1 MLDPSLFVDPTRSNQ
16 HTAYMQRQ
24 TGPPEPSLEDRPYTS
39 SVPRPPRPSRGPR
52 PKQGA
57 LLVSL
62 RQRAA
67 ISQAELAREIG
78 VPQANIAFWEW
89 SDKPPRS
96 DVLRKM
102 ARVFHV
108 RVDQLLV
115 DSDREPLATRS
126 GPVGEVQKVFEE
138 VRKLPRKQQRKVI
151 EMVSAL
157 VDRYKKKAS

>member
-1 MLDPSLFVDPTRSNQ
+1 
-16 HTAYMQRQ
+16 MQRQ
-24 TGPPEPSLEDRPYTS
+24 TGPPAESCETGPYTRD
-39 SVPRPPRPSRGPR
+39 VPRRPSPSRGPR

-57 LLVSL
+57 HLLAL

-67 ISQAELAREIG
+67 LSQAELARYLG

-102 ARVFHV
+102 AKAFDVG
-108 RVDQLLV
+108 VDELLV
-115 DSDREPLATRS
+115 DAERDPLAKRS

-157 VDRYKKKAS
+157 IDRYKRKAS

>member
-1 MLDPSLFVDPTRSNQ
+1 
-16 HTAYMQRQ
+16 MQRQ
-24 TGPPEPSLEDRPYTS
+24 TGPPASPPEDHAYTS
-39 SVPRPPRPSRGPR
+39 SVPRPPSASRGPR

-57 LLVSL
+57 LLVAL

-67 ISQAELAREIG
+67 LSQAELARAIN

-96 DVLRKM
+96 DVLRKL
-102 ARVFHV
+102 ARVFAV

-115 DSDREPLATRS
+115 DSEREPLAKRP

-151 EMVSAL
+151 EVLSAL

>member
-1 MLDPSLFVDPTRSNQ
+1 MV
-16 HTAYMQRQ
+16 QRQ
-24 TGPPEPSLEDRPYTS
+24 TGPPTPSSEDHAYTS
-39 SVPRPPRPSRGPR
+39 SVPRPPRASRGPR

-57 LLVSL
+57 LLVTL
-62 RQRAA
+62 RQHSAL
-67 ISQAELAREIG
+67 SQAELARAIG

-96 DVLRKM
+96 DVLRKL
-102 ARVFHV
+102 ARVFGV

-115 DSDREPLATRS
+115 GSERDPLATRS

>member
-1 MLDPSLFVDPTRSNQ
+1 
-16 HTAYMQRQ
+16 
-24 TGPPEPSLEDRPYTS
+24 
-39 SVPRPPRPSRGPR
+39 
-52 PKQGA
+52 
-57 LLVSL
+57 
-62 RQRAA
+62 
-67 ISQAELAREIG
+67 
-78 VPQANIAFWEW
+78 
-89 SDKPPRS
+89 
-96 DVLRKM
+96 M